1 MSDASNMDA
10 PSGSD
15 IVLQAKALL
24 PHRSPREQA
33 QALVALIPYVGGA
46 VSAYWAGKDLERV
59 VERIEQFVGETSA
72 RIRRLEAHDNL
83 DKGFLETEEAAEF
96 VIEVTNTVTL
106 ERDSE
111 KRNLYA
117 TILANT
123 ARRDI
128 NRSFYPTAL
137 KLLDALAPIHIE
149 LLRELLRRREKHE
162 KGGGEHNTSTRE
174 LAIKLHLQDLEQLR
188 LAGLSDEIPHVFSE
202 KPDGVRGWD
211 AALGAADNI
220 GGPGAEAL
228 KDKFRQWD
236 DDILAHLQYMGK
248 EGLVEQVSE
257 RRSSITQL
265 SVRLLEWLSEP
276 EG

>member
-1 MSDASNMDA
+1 MCIS
-10 PSGSD
+10 
-15 IVLQAKALL
+15 
-24 PHRSPREQA
+24 
-33 QALVALIPYVGGA
+33 IPA
-46 VSAYWAGKDLERV
+46 
-59 VERIEQFVGETSA
+59 
-72 RIRRLEAHDNL
+72 
-83 DKGFLETEEAAEF
+83 
-96 VIEVTNTVTL
+96 
-106 ERDSE
+106 E

-162 KGGGEHNTSTRE
+162 KGGGEHNASTRE